1 MNTTGLEQFIG
12 RKVRVYIRPEATFV
26 WKDITDK
33 IKPKTPP
40 EIYSEDFRPINP
52 DEGHCIDTCIE
63 RSRLNKISYEA
74 LNDRGKSA
82 WVSYACDKFGL
93 TLCVIFCQRDHTYYI
108 STGIARLNPIDSF
121 DKIKGQRLAFY
132 RAVTGE

>member
-1 MNTTGLEQFIG
+1 MNETAYTIG
-12 RKVRVYIRPEATFV
+12 RRVQLYMRPDNTFIWQEIRP
-26 WKDITDK
+26 KN
-33 IKPKTPP
+33 PP

-63 RSRLNKISYEA
+63 RSRLNSISYEA
-74 LNDRGKSA
+74 LNDRGKST

-93 TLCVIFCQRDHTYYI
+93 TLCIIFCQRANHTYI
-108 STGIARLNPIDSF
+108 NAGMARLNPIDSF
-121 DKIKGQRLAFY
+121 DKIKGQKLAFY